1 MYMIYMYYQCAI
13 IHLMYL
19 LVCIAT
25 CPLTSDV
32 QVVLDA
38 DEVLELTLGLQKTVQ
53 AEYPGI
59 CPAER
64 GGKMWK
70 VCPNPVNH
78 LSK

>member
-1 MYMIYMYYQCAI
+1 MYMIYMYFHCAI

-19 LVCIAT
+19 LVCMAT

-53 AEYPGI
+53 AEYLGSARLN
-59 CPAER
+59 AEER
-64 GGKMWK
+64 CGKY
-70 VCPNPVNH
+70 VQTQ
-78 LSK
+78 